1 MFAPVSY
8 SHIQQQLQSQ
18 LERLTEKAAR
28 LHAVSPLP
36 EAFVSSLE
44 HKLRIEFTHG
54 STAIEGN
61 TLTLRE
67 TQLLIDEGITPQG
80 AKQLREIHETIN
92 HHRAVLALQELVR
105 AGRPG
110 DEAALCELHRIIM
123 ANIDDVRS
131 GSYRTERVL
140 VTGAPLQP
148 IRPEAIPEAM
158 RALSSWIETSV
169 LHPVML
175 AGEAHYRF
183 VKIHPFYDGN
193 GRTARLLFNG
203 ILLSNRYPLTVIPAE
218 ARSRY
223 ITSIDDTDRGQP
235 LRYFELLCE
244 CVEHSLDQYLS
255 A

>member
-1 MFAPVSY
+1 MFTPVSD
-8 SHIQQQLQSQ
+8 SQIQQQLQPR
-18 LERLTEKAAR
+18 LESLSAMSAR
-28 LHAVSPLP
+28 LLALSPLP
-36 EAFVSSLE
+36 AAFLSSLE
-44 HKLRIEFTHG
+44 HKLRIELTHG

-92 HHRAVLALQELVR
+92 HHRAVLRLQEIVR
-105 AGRPG
+105 EGGRC
-110 DEAALCELHRIIM
+110 DESALGELHRLIM
-123 ANIDDVRS
+123 ANIEDGRA
-131 GSYRTERVL
+131 GAYRTERVL

-148 IRPEAIPEAM
+148 IRPETIPEAM
-158 RALSSWIETSV
+158 QELSQWIETSD

-193 GRTARLLFNG
+193 GRPARLLFNG
-203 ILLSNRYPLTVIPAE
+203 VLLSNRYPLTVIPAE

-223 ITSIDDTDRGQP
+223 ITSIDEADRGRP

-244 CVEHSLDQYLS
+244 CVESSLDQYLS

>member
-1 MFAPVSY
+1 MPLPDAQ
-8 SHIQQQLQSQ
+8 IQKQ
-18 LERLTEKAAR
+18 LEPLLERVAGKAAR
-28 LHAVSPLP
+28 LHSLHPLP
-36 EAFVSSLE
+36 EAFTSSLE
-44 HKLRIEFTHG
+44 HKLRIELTHG

-67 TQLLIDEGITPQG
+67 TQMLVDEGITPQG

-92 HHRAVLALQELVR
+92 HHRAVLRLQELVR
-105 AGRPG
+105 SGNRC
-110 DEAALCELHRIIM
+110 DEASLCELHRLIM
-123 ANIDDVRS
+123 ANIDDQRA
-131 GSYRTERVL
+131 GTYRKDRVL

-148 IRPEAIPEAM
+148 IRPEAITDAM
-158 RALSSWIETSV
+158 SELSRWIDSCP

-175 AGEAHYRF
+175 AAEAHYRL

-203 ILLSNRYPLTVIPAE
+203 ILLTHRYPLAVIPAD

-223 ITSIDDTDRGQP
+223 ITSIDEADRGQP

-244 CVEHSLDQYLS
+244 CVESSLDQYLS